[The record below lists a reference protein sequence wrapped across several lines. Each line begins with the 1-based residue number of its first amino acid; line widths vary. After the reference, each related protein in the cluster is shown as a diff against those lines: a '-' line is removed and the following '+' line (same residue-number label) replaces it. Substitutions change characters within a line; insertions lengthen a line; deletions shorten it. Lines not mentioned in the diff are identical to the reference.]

1 MNIIENDIL
10 KFSSFRINELCSV
23 YPSLEKYR
31 EHVFVCSMHYPNIV
45 MHVDIIKEIILKQ
58 VKCDK
63 TVILDVSLEDVQ
75 ISQYKTIHEIV
86 DDIDSH
92 FLVLTGS
99 LKGEEYYHSLKK
111 QNNFKD
117 NFTIISYHS
126 WENFMKDRHQDDKFK
141 KLSAYDV
148 RSRKKSFLCY
158 NRVPRFHRVMMYAYA
173 SRHGWINNSYFSL
186 ELVDSLDYHK
196 FSSMDISDTEIYYP
210 YMKSWIQDEIQ
221 KNNFPLRI
229 NLNDDD
235 NNRLI
240 LRDDDLLHFHN
251 TCLSIVTETFFF
263 YPKEGK
269 DSYLTVNIG
278 NESSSGF
285 LSEKTFKPII
295 AKHPFIMVGRPGF
308 LSLLKNCG
316 YKTFH
321 PFIDETYDIIEDDY
335 ERMNHINNEIVRLNN
350 FTEKEWLT
358 WQEGV
363 KNIVEYNHT
372 HFYSEG
378 RDYSY
383 TPWNEGWIK

>member
-1 MNIIENDIL
+1 
-10 KFSSFRINELCSV
+10 
-23 YPSLEKYR
+23 
-31 EHVFVCSMHYPNIV
+31 